1 MTDLELMENE
11 LKCVQRDC
19 CRLENECAKC
29 DLVLPQEVIENGYKS
44 IIKKLKEIRQT
55 EVAQGS

>member
-1 MTDLELMENE
+1 MTDLEVMQNE

-29 DLVLPQEVIENGYKS
+29 DLVLPQEEIVRTYKNVIA
-44 IIKKLKEIRQT
+44 ILKQKVNNE
-55 EVAQGS
+55 G

>member
-1 MTDLELMENE
+1 MTDLEVIQNE

-29 DLVLPQEVIENGYKS
+29 DLVLPKEEIVRVYTHIIDMLNKSEVE
-44 IIKKLKEIRQT
+44 E
-55 EVAQGS
+55 

>member
-1 MTDLELMENE
+1 MTDLEVMQNE

-29 DLVLPQEVIENGYKS
+29 DLVLPQEEIVRTYKNA
-44 IIKKLKEIRQT
+44 IAILKQKDKQR
-55 EVAQGS
+55 GRCKG